1 LSGTE
6 TRDSEALEDYFG
18 ADGRDKEGRLASFH
32 SIRSRIERMVK
43 TKYLS
48 LPVLLT
54 TMDVKELSG
63 TS

>member
-1 LSGTE
+1 
-6 TRDSEALEDYFG
+6 LEDYFG

-32 SIRSRIERMVK
+32 SNRSRIERMMK

-48 LPVLLT
+48 LPVEEPETVLLT